1 MGDSTT
7 MAFSKILVSVL
18 VGCVAGQN
26 SRTLPSFFG
35 DSLTNDAT
43 PSTTPVPILKFI
55 DQHNNDGSY
64 TYGYQSADGTYKIE
78 TRLAN
83 GEVSGKYGY
92 YDEHGSFK
100 ETSYGAG
107 TGEGFKPVVDGVEY
121 SLPAVQQTLQQ
132 AVETNLVEPDVPVL
146 RPVSPA
152 KQAVES
158 PVIANRAR
166 FANFQARDSTEQ
178 NIKIVNGRRAVL
190 KKRLRKN
197 PRTSPKQ
204 TTLVQ
209 EQQTE
214 TAAERQLSRQE
225 QLRAHAAQ
233 RAAVIKLQ
241 QQHAR
246 GLQLPVRAESTRSFN
261 LQPQAQSQP
270 LNLFNENPFVTG
282 LDRAA
287 GTYTISY

>member
-1 MGDSTT
+1 MTHLLSRDQST
-7 MAFSKILVSVL
+7 S
-18 VGCVAGQN
+18 
-26 SRTLPSFFG
+26 SRSAKCNRFLGTSG
-35 DSLTNDAT
+35 
-43 PSTTPVPILKFI
+43 
-55 DQHNNDGSY
+55 DGSELLD
-64 TYGYQSADGTYKIE
+64 GLLGDAAD
-78 TRLAN
+78 
-83 GEVSGKYGY
+83 
-92 YDEHGSFK
+92 
-100 ETSYGAG
+100 
-107 TGEGFKPVVDGVEY
+107 
-121 SLPAVQQTLQQ
+121 LPWATWC
-132 AVETNLVEPDVPVL
+132 TWCWWC
-146 RPVSPA
+146 SHW
-152 KQAVES
+152 S
-158 PVIANRAR
+158 H
-166 FANFQARDSTEQ
+166 
-178 NIKIVNGRRAVL
+178 
-190 KKRLRKN
+190 
-197 PRTSPKQ
+197 PRTSTKH